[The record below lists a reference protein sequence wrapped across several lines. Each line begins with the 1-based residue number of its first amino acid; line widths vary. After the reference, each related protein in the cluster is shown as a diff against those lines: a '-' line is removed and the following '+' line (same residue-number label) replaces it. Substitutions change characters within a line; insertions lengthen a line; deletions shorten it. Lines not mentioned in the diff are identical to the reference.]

1 MRLLRHSTR
10 TDDGTKALR
19 PPGLPWPVA
28 TAYRTFFHAPRTHA
42 CRRRA
47 PELLILQAHLVLQYT
62 GIYRRIPSDRPTDLC
77 VCARHVAM
85 HRMRF
90 TYALH
95 ARSAC
100 SKAGLR
106 ACVRACMNH
115 AVMDGWIDGA
125 CSRHLAC
132 MHADDDDDAV
142 AWPGRPAVGVRGSG
156 PPSEPEAAVG
166 LTVLS
171 TAPLHRCIIQSFIVG
186 PGGPASPCART
197 SPPVPAPGPAP
208 CCCRSGRRPADTA
221 PGEAMRGAGRPAG
234 HHAC

>member
-1 MRLLRHSTR
+1 M
-10 TDDGTKALR
+10 
-19 PPGLPWPVA
+19 
-28 TAYRTFFHAPRTHA
+28 
-42 CRRRA
+42 
-47 PELLILQAHLVLQYT
+47 
-62 GIYRRIPSDRPTDLC
+62 
-77 VCARHVAM
+77 
-85 HRMRF
+85 
-90 TYALH
+90 
-95 ARSAC
+95 
-100 SKAGLR
+100 
-106 ACVRACMNH
+106 
-115 AVMDGWIDGA
+115 DGA

-221 PGEAMRGAGRPAG
+221 PGEAMRRAGRPVTMHAG
-234 HHAC
+234 RHATPNGSAGATHMQDSAATACMPCFVMRSQGAGSPIFGTDARVRRRPCLASSRADESMRLVRGLCARWMELLVLDLGRIKQHI